1 VGDVSYAEFLARKA
15 VRAHAAGI
23 VPPALN
29 ERLFQFQNHV
39 AGWALRQ
46 GRAAVFAGCGLGK
59 SWIAIDWSRV
69 VSESAK
75 RPVLILTALAVA
87 QQFVREGA
95 LMGIQVTHI
104 RECPGKPAP
113 GIYVAN
119 YEVLHKL
126 ESMVSGLT
134 GVVLDESSILKNFDG
149 KTRSALITMFRD
161 TPYRL
166 CCTATPSPNDP
177 TELGNHAEFLGY
189 MRHID
194 MLQRFFEHD
203 AGDTGT
209 WVLKGHGRR
218 PFWQWV
224 SGWAMC
230 LNKPSD
236 IGFSDKGYDLPP
248 LEMHEHVV
256 DVDQGLAHQ
265 AGLLFAYEAKTL
277 NEQRAVRRATLAAR
291 VERAAALV
299 AAEPNEQWLIWAGLN
314 CESTALV
321 NAIQGAVEMTGSD
334 SAETK
339 ERIISQFIAGDTRYL
354 VTKKSIC
361 AFGLNLQ
368 GCARQLDVGV
378 DHSFEATYQAI
389 RRSFRFGQKRPVH
402 FHQICTSADGRV
414 VANMQRKRLE
424 FERMHAEMAAVI
436 KGHS

>member
-1 VGDVSYAEFLARKA
+1 MRTYSEFLARKA
-15 VRAHAAGI
+15 VRAQTVGI
-23 VPPALN
+23 EPPELN
-29 ERLFQFQNHV
+29 STFFPFQHHV
-39 AGWALRQ
+39 TGWALRQ

-59 SWIAIDWSRV
+59 SRIAIDWARV
-69 VSESAK
+69 VVEHANK
-75 RPVLILTALAVA
+75 PVLILTALAVA

-95 LMGIQVTHI
+95 AMGIDVRHI
-104 RECPGKPAP
+104 RECPSTIEPV
-113 GIYVAN
+113 IYVAN
-119 YEVLHKL
+119 YDVLHKL
-126 ESMVSGLT
+126 EAMVSRLG

-149 KTRSALITMFRD
+149 KTRTALIQAFRD

-177 TELGNHAEFLGY
+177 TELGNHAEFLGH

-209 WVLKGHGRR
+209 WVLKGHGRK
-218 PFWQWV
+218 PFWRWV
-224 SGWAMC
+224 AGWAMC

-236 IGFSDKGYDLPP
+236 IGFSDEGYDLPP

-256 DVDQGLAHQ
+256 DVDQSLANQ

-277 NEQRAVRRATLAAR
+277 NEQRSVRRATLAAR
-291 VERAAALV
+291 VERASALV
-299 AAEPNEQWLIWAGLN
+299 AAEPNEQWLLWAGLN
-314 CESTALV
+314 DESTALV
-321 NAIQGAVEMTGSD
+321 RAIPGAVEMTGSD

-368 GCARQLDVGV
+368 GCARQLDVGA